1 VAVHAIG
8 DAANAA
14 VLASIDDLSATYK
27 GDRRWRVEHAQI
39 VDPADIAR
47 FGRNGVIASMQ
58 PVHETS
64 DRVMAEARLG
74 PQRLAGAY
82 AWASIAK
89 AGARLAFGSDAPVEA
104 PDPFAGIAAAISRQG
119 RMDSPTEVGSRRK
132 RSRRPRPW
140 PPIPPAA
147 PMPGLPRAALA
158 GWHRGCA
165 PISSWSIP
173 IR

>member
-74 PQRLAGAY
+74 PAAGRRLCLG
-82 AWASIAK
+82 
-89 AGARLAFGSDAPVEA
+89 LH
-104 PDPFAGIAAAISRQG
+104 RQG
-119 RMDSPTEVGSRRK
+119 RGA
-132 RSRRPRPW
+132 PR
-140 PPIPPAA
+140 
-147 PMPGLPRAALA
+147 LRV
-158 GWHRGCA
+158 
-165 PISSWSIP
+165 
-173 IR
+173 